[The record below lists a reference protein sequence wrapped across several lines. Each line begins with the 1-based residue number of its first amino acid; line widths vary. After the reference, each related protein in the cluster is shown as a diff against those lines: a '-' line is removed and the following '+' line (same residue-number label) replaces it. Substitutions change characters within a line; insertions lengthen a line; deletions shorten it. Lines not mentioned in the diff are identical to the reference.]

1 MPLSTWARIIWVKR
15 SAFLAVFAV
24 IAVLSIAFVFLV
36 SPVYR
41 ADALLLVT
49 EGRSHQDRFPD
60 FLRYKI
66 NSQLF
71 ILESEDVIRGALAA
85 VGTGKLYPGLSDG
98 FDERFDGKGKD
109 ASANEA
115 AYIKAQKQLK
125 ITAEKDTQVL
135 RLSFS
140 HEDPELAAQF
150 LNAVIDVFLKRQAE
164 LSGNAEAP
172 AFFRDQVKRYR
183 REYDRASLELSNF
196 SKSHSA
202 YSVEQQRKLA
212 LERRDE
218 ITSALATTKGTIL
231 EKESQAAKLQDT
243 LVQLKRH
250 VGFPSEVRGPKYN
263 PPRAADTDRSADLP
277 NGDPPLLL
285 VKVYQDTAQNLVT
298 LNASIAGLR
307 ALEEN
312 QRAALASVDSEL
324 ASLSSIGAEFDRL
337 KREVDQAATY
347 LEAHT
352 KRAAEA
358 QIDADW
364 DASEKL
370 ASVKVVQ
377 RANAPIKP
385 AFPQKPLFISLG
397 LLVGLIAGAA
407 ASVALH
413 TFPGKLP
420 VPGFRV
426 ASRSPDFAQA
436 GASRESA
443 SAFGPQ
449 RTFAERRGSL
459 K

>member
-71 ILESEDVIRGALAA
+71 IIESEDVIRGALAA
-85 VGTGKLYPGLSDG
+85 VGAAKLYPDLS
-98 FDERFDGKGKD
+98 DERFDGKGKD

-312 QRAALASVDSEL
+312 QRAALASVDGEL

-364 DASEKL
+364 DASDKL
-370 ASVKVVQ
+370 ASVKVIQ
-377 RANAPIKP
+377 RASVPVKP
-385 AFPQKPLFISLG
+385 AFPQKLLFISLG

-407 ASVALH
+407 VSVALH
-413 TFPGKLP
+413 MFPGRFP

-426 ASRSPDFAQA
+426 ASRSPEFVPA
-436 GASRESA
+436 GAPRASA
-443 SAFGPQ
+443 SVFGPH
-449 RTFAERRGSL
+449 RPFAERRGSL
-459 K
+459 R